1 MGGRHNVQ
9 MKVAL
14 VKNFLNTERT
24 VQDPG
29 ALTKAFFALLSSN
42 K

>member
-14 VKNFLNTERT
+14 VKNSLNIATT
-24 VQDPG
+24 VQDPE
-29 ALTKAFFALLSSN
+29 ALTKGFFALSSSN